1 MRKIQILVNIVS
13 EGGGHVKRI
22 TVEPAQL
29 ELFARKMD
37 DENDT
42 YQRAFTQ
49 LFDSVDT
56 MRAAWQGKDNTAFTD
71 QIKTFEDDLRQIS
84 IIMRQYADFLRNS
97 ARAYRET
104 QDEIY
109 AQANRLK
116 TI

>member
-1 MRKIQILVNIVS
+1 MRKIQILANILS

-56 MRAAWQGKDNTAFTD
+56 MRAAWQGKDNTAFST
-71 QIKTFEDDLRQIS
+71 QIRKYESDFRQMS
-84 IIMRQYADFLRNS
+84 TLCLQYSEFLRNS

-104 QDEIY
+104 QDTIASQ
-109 AQANRLK
+109 AQNLV
-116 TI
+116 

>member
-1 MRKIQILVNIVS
+1 MRTIM
-13 EGGGHVKRI
+13 
-22 TVEPAQL
+22 VEPERL
-29 ELFARKMD
+29 EATASEIESANREYD
-37 DENDT
+37 RT
-42 YQRAFTQ
+42 YQMIYAE
-49 LFDSVDT
+49 VDK
-56 MRAAWQGKDNTAFTD
+56 MSSSWQGKDNTAFVG

>member
-1 MRKIQILVNIVS
+1 MRSIM
-13 EGGGHVKRI
+13 
-22 TVEPAQL
+22 VEPERL
-29 ELFARKMD
+29 ERVADSIEEADREYD
-37 DENDT
+37 RT
-42 YQRAFTQ
+42 YQAIYAQ
-49 LFDSVDT
+49 VDR
-56 MRAAWQGKDNTAFTD
+56 MSSSWKGKDNTAFTD